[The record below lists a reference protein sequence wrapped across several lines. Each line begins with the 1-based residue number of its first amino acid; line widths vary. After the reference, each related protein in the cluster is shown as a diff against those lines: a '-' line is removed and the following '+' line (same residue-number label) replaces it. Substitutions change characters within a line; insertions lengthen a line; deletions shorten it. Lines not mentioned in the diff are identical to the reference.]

1 MCPHTNTLDK
11 TYFLTLSL
19 DKALFLTL
27 TQATEL
33 YHHSIYRD

>member
-1 MCPHTNTLDK
+1 MRPHTNMLDK

-27 TQATEL
+27 THTQQSYTTTL
-33 YHHSIYRD
+33 F

>member
-11 TYFLTLSL
+11 TYFSL

-27 TQATEL
+27 THATEL